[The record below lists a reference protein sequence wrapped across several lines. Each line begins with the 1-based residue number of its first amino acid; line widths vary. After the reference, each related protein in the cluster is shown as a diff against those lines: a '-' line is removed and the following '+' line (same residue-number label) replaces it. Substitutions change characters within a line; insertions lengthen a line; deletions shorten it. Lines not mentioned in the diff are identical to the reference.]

1 MTMCAKARAPR
12 RAPRGAVF
20 WLLSGQL
27 IMFTGIAALFPIA
40 PLYVAHRGGN
50 AIAIALFVAAPLIAN
65 AVVQVPAGHLA
76 DRVGRRPLL
85 IWTRVAYVA
94 LSAVLFLDAG
104 PLWAL
109 ILARTL
115 EGAASGAYVPAL
127 LATLTDLSEPEHRTE
142 RFAQQQASE
151 TAGLLIGP
159 LLGGAIALWR
169 DSGAFGVS
177 GLFVLIGLIPMLRV
191 PETMASRPRT
201 AIAPPRFR
209 WQRRGIVVP
218 ALGLFAVGTLYAMYD
233 VVWPQYIAARGYGA
247 FVVGLTIS
255 LFALPILFLARPAGR
270 LADRADLRRLVPPSF
285 LVVAAC
291 CAGYP
296 FLRTLAPILLVG
308 EVEAAGI
315 VFAEPSLYAAIGSS
329 AGEHERG
336 RALGVGGFFQFAG
349 TEFGAAVLGSLYGL
363 NTGVPFWGGAGF
375 MVAGAIVCALGLP
388 RRAIVATAGIVPPPP
403 TVRER
408 EIV

>member
-1 MTMCAKARAPR
+1 MTQPADVPVQR

-27 IMFTGIAALFPIA
+27 VMFTGIAALFPIA

-50 AIAIALFVAAPLIAN
+50 SIAIAAFVAGPLVAN
-65 AVVQVPAGHLA
+65 TVVQVPAGHLA
-76 DRVGRRPLL
+76 DRFGRRPLL
-85 IWTRVAYVA
+85 IGTRVAYVA
-94 LSAVLFLDAG
+94 LSLVLFLDVA

-109 ILARTL
+109 IAVRTL

-127 LATLTDLSEPEHRTE
+127 LATLTDLSEPGRRTE

-151 TAGLLIGP
+151 TVGLLVGP

-177 GLFVLIGLIPMLRV
+177 GLFVLLGLIPMLRV
-191 PETMASRPRT
+191 PETMSSRT
-201 AIAPPRFR
+201 AAVAAAPRFL
-209 WQRRGIVVP
+209 WRRRSIVVP

-233 VVWPQYIAARGYGA
+233 VVWPQYIGARGYGA

-255 LFALPILFLARPAGR
+255 LFALPILFLARPAGWR
-270 LADRADLRRLVPPSF
+270 ADRADLRRLVPSSF

-291 CAGYP
+291 CASYP
-296 FLRTLAPILLVG
+296 FLRTLVPILLVG

-329 AGEHERG
+329 AAEHERG
-336 RALGVGGFFQFAG
+336 RALGVGGSFQFAG
-349 TEFGAAVLGSLYGL
+349 TGFGAAVLGSLYGL
-363 NTGVPFWGGAGF
+363 NTGVPFWAGAGF
-375 MVAGAIVCALGLP
+375 MVAGAVVCAVGLP
-388 RRAIVATAGIVPPPP
+388 RRGTAVAGEVVPPQP

-408 EIV
+408 EVV

>member
-1 MTMCAKARAPR
+1 MTEPANVPVHR

-50 AIAIALFVAAPLIAN
+50 SIAIAAFVAGPLIAN
-65 AVVQVPAGHLA
+65 TLVQVPAGHLA
-76 DRVGRRPLL
+76 DRFGRRPLL

-94 LSAVLFLDAG
+94 LSLVLFLDVG
-104 PLWAL
+104 PLWVL
-109 ILARTL
+109 ILVRTL

-127 LATLTDLSEPEHRTE
+127 LATLTDLTEPGRRTE

-151 TAGLLIGP
+151 TAGLVVGP
-159 LLGGAIALWR
+159 LLGGLIALWR
-169 DSGAFGVS
+169 DSGAFGIS

-191 PETMASRPRT
+191 PETMAHRPRT
-201 AIAPPRFR
+201 AAAAPRFR
-209 WQRRGIVVP
+209 WRRRSIVVP
-218 ALGLFAVGTLYAMYD
+218 SLGLFAVGTLYAMYD
-233 VVWPQYIAARGYGA
+233 VVWPQYLGARGYGA

-270 LADRADLRRLVPPSF
+270 LADRTDLRRLVPSSF

-296 FLRTLAPILLVG
+296 FLRTLVPILLVG

-315 VFAEPSLYAAIGSS
+315 VFAEPSLYAAIGTS
-329 AGEHERG
+329 AAEHERG
-336 RALGVGGFFQFAG
+336 RALGVGGSFQFAG
-349 TEFGAAVLGSLYGL
+349 TGFGAAVLGSLYGV
-363 NTGVPFWGGAGF
+363 NTGVPFWGGASF
-375 MVAGAIVCALGLP
+375 MVAGAVVCALGLP
-388 RRAIVATAGIVPPPP
+388 RRATVGPAGIVPPPP

>member
-1 MTMCAKARAPR
+1 MTQPANVPGQR
-12 RAPRGAVF
+12 RAPRGAVV

-50 AIAIALFVAAPLIAN
+50 SIAIAAFVAGPLIAN
-65 AVVQVPAGHLA
+65 MLVQVPAGHLA
-76 DRVGRRPLL
+76 DRLGRRPLL

-94 LSAVLFLDAG
+94 LSAVLFLDVG
-104 PLWAL
+104 PLWVL
-109 ILARTL
+109 ILVRTL

-127 LATLTDLSEPEHRTE
+127 LATLTDLSEPGRRTE

-151 TAGLLIGP
+151 TAGLLLGP

-191 PETMASRPRT
+191 PETMTPSTHTLQVA
-201 AIAPPRFR
+201 PRFR
-209 WQRRGIVVP
+209 WRRRSIVVP
-218 ALGLFAVGTLYAMYD
+218 SLGLFAVGTLYAMYD
-233 VVWPQYIAARGYGA
+233 VVWPQYIGWRGYGP

-255 LFALPILFLARPAGR
+255 LFALPILLLARPAGR
-270 LADRADLRRLVPPSF
+270 LADRTDLRRLVPSSF

-291 CAGYP
+291 CASYP
-296 FLRTLAPILLVG
+296 FLRSLGPILLVG

-315 VFAEPSLYAAIGSS
+315 VVAEPSLYAAIGS
-329 AGEHERG
+329 AAAERERG
-336 RALGVGGFFQFAG
+336 RALGVAGAFQFAG
-349 TEFGAAVLGSLYGL
+349 TGFGAAVLGSLYGL

-388 RRAIVATAGIVPPPP
+388 RRATVARADIVPPPP

-408 EIV
+408 ETV